1 MHSQAFNEVRR
12 LRRDRYGQITRANRS
27 NLTRRTL
34 YPFSL
39 EQNQSSSDNN
49 NIPRR
54 RHHHHYLSNS
64 SSNSNSHN
72 ETNESLT
79 NSLMEA
85 NYLEMKSLGMLPSI
99 RKGLGHYY
107 RYSNTE
113 FKTERQFQP
122 KESALKEG
130 EYEDDEDDHYEEECS
145 CIPGRDKYSKQ
156 RREFWRQR
164 FRDFYLLLFIFMFVA
179 AISVYVSRDKSDE
192 QEMVQVITNI
202 DINSKGDPDSNYGY
216 QGGKDISKSIAS
228 NILEYITP
236 LQDLTK
242 PYNASIETP
251 FFLDIPLTG
260 SSVVKLSMSKCQSLT
275 LACELGLQQPNYNE
289 DKLSTFVSTRRGYN
303 ATYVNVDTSTKV
315 GLTRASKLDL
325 LSHDMVDV
333 ISISSLYDS
342 SIIFDS
348 EQEHPARMFAIF
360 AHPMD
365 RTIAYYHYIKK
376 ATWDERYDPDIQR
389 MTLSQFATSKHIENN
404 PMVRFLTQKT
414 GVDPFRI
421 LSNADLEIAKEVVA
435 RKCLVGLYS
444 DLGGSL
450 ARFDRYFGWSA
461 SNKTQTIDRSSIS
474 SSSNTSNL
482 EQTIASVKK
491 CQSDLM
497 AKGDWWLSKQKSKLE
512 EDSLEKTLIEKANE
526 LDLKLYKHIELIYEA
541 QGEKIFHVV

>member
-34 YPFSL
+34 YPSSL
-39 EQNQSSSDNN
+39 EQNHGSSDNN

-54 RHHHHYLSNS
+54 RHHHHYLSKS
-64 SSNSNSHN
+64 SSDSNSHN

-85 NYLEMKSLGMLPSI
+85 NYLEMKTLGIIPSI

-113 FKTERQFQP
+113 FKTERQYQP
-122 KESALKEG
+122 KESTLKEG
-130 EYEDDEDDHYEEECS
+130 DYEDDDDNYEEECS

-164 FRDFYLLLFIFMFVA
+164 FRDVYLLLFIFMFVA
-179 AISVYVSRDKSDE
+179 AISVYVSRDRYGE

-202 DINSKGDPDSNYGY
+202 DINGKGDSDSDYGNY
-216 QGGKDISKSIAS
+216 QGGMDVSKSTTS
-228 NILEYITP
+228 NILEYIKP

-275 LACELGLQQPNYNE
+275 LGCELGLQQPNYNE

-303 ATYVNVDTSTKV
+303 ATYVNVDTSTKA
-315 GLTRASKLDL
+315 GLKRASKLDL
-325 LSHDMVDV
+325 LSHNMIDV

-348 EQEHPARMFAIF
+348 EQEYPARMFAIF

-365 RTIAYYHYIKK
+365 RSIAYYHYIKK
-376 ATWDERYDPDIQR
+376 ATWDERYDPVIQR
-389 MTLSQFATSKHIENN
+389 MTLSQFAMSKHIENN
-404 PMVRFLTQKT
+404 PMVRLLTQKP

-421 LSNADLEIAKEVVA
+421 LDNADLEIAKEVVA

-461 SNKTQTIDRSSIS
+461 SNKTQTIEGLNIS
-474 SSSNTSNL
+474 SNSNTSNQ
-482 EQTIASVKK
+482 EETAASVKK
-491 CQSDLM
+491 CQSDLA
-497 AKGDWWLSKQKSKLE
+497 AKGDWWLTKQKSKLE
-512 EDSLEKTLIEKANE
+512 EGSLDKTLIEKANE
-526 LDLKLYKHIELIYEA
+526 LDLQLYKHIELIYEA